1 MVYQIRIKGHL
12 GRQLAD
18 WFEGLAI
25 TLEDNGETL
34 LTCPVVDQAALYG
47 VLRKV
52 RDVGMPLLSVVCV
65 KPDQASASDVNER
78 INIVQKNGGEKMKTT
93 NKITEMKDRKVIL
106 STLWIFALFN
116 YVYADILTLYFNP
129 VLQKEATKQ
138 LLSGHVGSLQIT
150 QGFVLLGAVLLETA
164 IAMVLLSRVL
174 KYRANRWAN
183 IIVGVLQTASVAW
196 SLTGPLYWNLFYAFF
211 AAIEIACT
219 LFIVWYA
226 WTWRQPEEGGAL
238 TSGQSSV

>member
-1 MVYQIRIKGHL
+1 
-12 GRQLAD
+12 
-18 WFEGLAI
+18 
-25 TLEDNGETL
+25 
-34 LTCPVVDQAALYG
+34 
-47 VLRKV
+47 
-52 RDVGMPLLSVVCV
+52 
-65 KPDQASASDVNER
+65 
-78 INIVQKNGGEKMKTT
+78 MKTT
-93 NKITEMKDRKVIL
+93 NKTTEMKDRKVIL

-138 LLSGHVGSLQIT
+138 LLSGYVGSLQIT
-150 QGFVLLGAVLLETA
+150 QGFVLVGAVLLETA

-183 IIVGVLQTASVAW
+183 IIVGVIQIVANVQ
-196 SLTGPLYWNLFYAFF
+196 SLTGPLFLNLFYVFF
-211 AAIEIACT
+211 TAIEIACL

-238 TSGQSSV
+238 TSSESNLL